1 MKHKI
6 TNGNINHERVE
17 NNIISNFPNGL
28 DFCYTDPP
36 WGNLKY

>member
-17 NNIISNFPNGL
+17 NNIITNFPNRL